1 MLADSCGEE
10 WAENAS
16 KGAAGGRAAYGSEVD
31 GEGRES
37 AAED

>member
-1 MLADSCGEE
+1 MFADSCGEE

-16 KGAAGGRAAYGSEVD
+16 KGEAGWRAAYDSEV
-31 GEGRES
+31 GRGS